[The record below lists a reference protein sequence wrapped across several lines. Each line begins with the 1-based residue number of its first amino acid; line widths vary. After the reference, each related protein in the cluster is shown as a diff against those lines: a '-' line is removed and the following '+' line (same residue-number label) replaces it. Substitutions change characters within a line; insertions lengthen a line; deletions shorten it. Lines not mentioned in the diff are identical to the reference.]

1 MVLSLFLFYTETYKL
16 EWSEGLFLS
25 GGQFTWGTRVIW
37 TTSSRRRSENSD
49 DVKMILMN
57 VKLAVF
63 ILTVI
68 NTWLR
73 TTNIIKLI
81 LMIVF
86 ALTTIV
92 KVLCMMLSPEV
103 YRCLAG
109 WLCKKCHHSTL
120 SYSWWYKHPRCVE
133 VLLEQRQEPKV
144 WEAVTSC
151 RGASQRPSPCSARWV
166 ASFLSLGCFFLK
178 LSFPIYWKEKT
189 FFHLRDPLVDF
200 LLLNRGRVG
209 IKITPCRIV
218 AMLIKDWNWY
228 FTRWEGLA
236 LQAV

>member
-1 MVLSLFLFYTETYKL
+1 
-16 EWSEGLFLS
+16 
-25 GGQFTWGTRVIW
+25 
-37 TTSSRRRSENSD
+37 
-49 DVKMILMN
+49 MILMN

-109 WLCKKCHHSTL
+109 
-120 SYSWWYKHPRCVE
+120 
-133 VLLEQRQEPKV
+133 
-144 WEAVTSC
+144 
-151 RGASQRPSPCSARWV
+151 
-166 ASFLSLGCFFLK
+166 
-178 LSFPIYWKEKT
+178 
-189 FFHLRDPLVDF
+189 
-200 LLLNRGRVG
+200 
-209 IKITPCRIV
+209 
-218 AMLIKDWNWY
+218 
-228 FTRWEGLA
+228 
-236 LQAV
+236 